1 MTVIMST
8 NFSNFKHNSNT
19 ELKIDYDLSKFAV
32 QNLKITE
39 DHQDQRLDN
48 FLYNLFNKQIA
59 RSLIYSI
66 IRTGQVRINSGRVKH
81 NYHLNINDN
90 VRIPPI
96 KSDPNKLNKDA
107 DAPKKTLNKQQLKI
121 WQSKLE
127 KAIVFENQNLLII
140 NKPAKLAVHGGSQVN
155 IGLIEVLRSIRP
167 NEYFL
172 ELVHRL
178 DKDTSGCLMIAKKRS
193 YLKKLHLLLRER
205 KITKIY
211 SVLVQG
217 IFTEKKVVELL
228 LKKIIKNS
236 KEHFVKVSADGSYA
250 KTICTPEKCFVL
262 KGFANLNSSLITAKP
277 LTGKTHQIRVHL
289 ASIGF
294 PIVNDDKYGNRE
306 YNSQI
311 QKFGLNRMFL
321 HAKSLQFACPQTGDT
336 IIANAEYDT
345 DLTNFLLKLG
355 ANL

>member
-1 MTVIMST
+1 
-8 NFSNFKHNSNT
+8 
-19 ELKIDYDLSKFAV
+19 
-32 QNLKITE
+32 
-39 DHQDQRLDN
+39 
-48 FLYNLFNKQIA
+48 
-59 RSLIYSI
+59 
-66 IRTGQVRINSGRVKH
+66 
-81 NYHLNINDN
+81 
-90 VRIPPI
+90 
-96 KSDPNKLNKDA
+96 
-107 DAPKKTLNKQQLKI
+107 
-121 WQSKLE
+121 
-127 KAIVFENQNLLII
+127 
-140 NKPAKLAVHGGSQVN
+140 
-155 IGLIEVLRSIRP
+155 
-167 NEYFL
+167 
-172 ELVHRL
+172 
-178 DKDTSGCLMIAKKRS
+178 MIAKKRS